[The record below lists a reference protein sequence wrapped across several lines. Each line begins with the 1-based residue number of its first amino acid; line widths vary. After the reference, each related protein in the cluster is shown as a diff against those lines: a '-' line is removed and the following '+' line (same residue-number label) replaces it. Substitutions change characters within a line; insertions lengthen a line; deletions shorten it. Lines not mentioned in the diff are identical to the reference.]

1 MKTKFFIIIAILLAG
16 VNGFS
21 QQNKEPQEV
30 TEVIAKY
37 NKMKG
42 VTVITMN
49 NDMFTSFK
57 DDSELNEIS
66 FNFDKFQILTT
77 ESKAIVSQMKQDFKK
92 LIQNGIL
99 SEMMTVKDDE
109 SQVLFLIDKA
119 SQGKTNVTVFFMIV
133 EEADE
138 YVIMYFSGNI
148 PLEEIKELENKE

>member
-21 QQNKEPQEV
+21 QKNNQPKEV
-30 TEVIAKY
+30 TELIAKY
-37 NKMKG
+37 NKMEG

-57 DDSELNEIS
+57 DGSELDEIS
-66 FNFDKFQILTT
+66 FNFEKFQILTT
-77 ESKAIVSQMKQDFKK
+77 ENKAIVSQMKHDFRK

-119 SQGKTNVTVFFMIV
+119 SQIGRAHV
-133 EEADE
+133 
-138 YVIMYFSGNI
+138 
-148 PLEEIKELENKE
+148 

>member
-1 MKTKFFIIIAILLAG
+1 MKTKFFIIIAIFLAG
-16 VNGFS
+16 FNGFS
-21 QQNKEPQEV
+21 QKINQPKEI
-30 TEVIAKY
+30 TDLLTKY
-37 NKMKG
+37 HNMKD

-49 NDMFTSFK
+49 NDMFKTFK

-99 SEMMTVKDDE
+99 IEMMSVKDDG

-133 EEADE
+133 EEVDE

-148 PLEEIKELENKE
+148 PIEEIKELENQ

>member
-1 MKTKFFIIIAILLAG
+1 MKTKFFIIIAILIAWF
-16 VNGFS
+16 NGFS
-21 QQNKEPQEV
+21 QQNNEPQEV

-57 DDSELNEIS
+57 DDSDLNEIS
-66 FNFDKFQILTT
+66 FKFDKFQILTT
-77 ESKAIVSQMKQDFKK
+77 ESKAIVSQMKQDFRK
-92 LIQNGIL
+92 LVQTGIL

-148 PLEEIKELENKE
+148 PLDEIKELEKK

>member
-119 SQGKTNVTVFFMIV
+119 SQGKTNATVFFMIV

-148 PLEEIKELENKE
+148 PLEEIKELENK

>member
-1 MKTKFFIIIAILLAG
+1 MKTKFFIIIAIFLAG

-119 SQGKTNVTVFFMIV
+119 SQGKTNATVFFMIV

-148 PLEEIKELENKE
+148 PLEEIKELENK

>member
-1 MKTKFFIIIAILLAG
+1 MKTKFFIIIAILIAG

-21 QQNKEPQEV
+21 QQNNEPQEV
-30 TEVIAKY
+30 TELIAKY

-57 DDSELNEIS
+57 DDSDLNEIS
-66 FNFDKFQILTT
+66 FKFDKFQILTT
-77 ESKAIVSQMKQDFKK
+77 ESKAIVSQMKQDFRK

-119 SQGKTNVTVFFMIV
+119 SKGKTNVTVFFMIV

-148 PLEEIKELENKE
+148 PLEEIKELENK

>member
-148 PLEEIKELENKE
+148 PIEEIKELENK